1 MPDAEPSVQD
11 RQAQVDA
18 LRGQA
23 NQALAGLRQ
32 QMAAVR
38 EAQRQAQTVSGQ
50 ARSKDGSVTVT
61 VDSTGVPTAL
71 SFTQAALRLTPE
83 QLAQAT
89 LATIQTAATQARAR
103 AEASFAQVRES
114 SAAVFAKAGASNPE
128 LQADALRTPQVP
140 RTAHDPTTPQ
150 SATYAAA
157 EQNAT
162 MRFRV
167 EEPPPSAGP
176 APGATPGVAPAPHP
190 VRPVRPP
197 RPAAEDDEPT
207 SGFLSEGQW

>member
-1 MPDAEPSVQD
+1 MPDQEPSVQE

-38 EAQRQAQTVSGQ
+38 DAQRQAQTVTGQ

-71 SFTQAALRLTPE
+71 SFTQAALRLTPD

-103 AEASFAQVRES
+103 AEQSFAQVRES
-114 SAAVFAKAGASNPE
+114 SAAVFAKAGAANPE

-140 RTAHDPTTPQ
+140 RTAHDPTAPA
-150 SATYAAA
+150 SPSYAAA

-167 EEPPPSAGP
+167 EDQTPPAGP
-176 APGATPGVAPAPHP
+176 PAGAPAVVPPP

-197 RPAAEDDEPT
+197 RPATEDDEPS